1 MSDTYTRSK
10 IENTFAAYLIKSLEL
25 RRKKYLFKKEGLAI
39 REGHLEEMTGMEP
52 SISFEEQMD
61 THSREKFQQIEKE
74 AGYFFFEELNDDRL
88 IRCLRMLS
96 EEEREII
103 YQRVFEE
110 RPFKEIS
117 ERTGK
122 PLDRVNGIYYYAV
135 RKIRNWM
142 EGKH

>member
-10 IENTFAAYLIKSLEL
+10 IENTFAAYLMKSLEL

-39 REGHLEEMTGMEP
+39 REEHLEEMAGMEP
-52 SISFEEQMD
+52 SITFEEQMD

-74 AGYFFFEELNDDRL
+74 TGYFSFEELNDDRL
-88 IRCLRMLS
+88 ICCLRMLS

-117 ERTGK
+117 KRTGK
-122 PLDRVNGIYYYAV
+122 SLDRVNGIYYYAV

>member
-1 MSDTYTRSK
+1 MRDTYTRSK
-10 IENTFAAYLIKSLEL
+10 IENTFAAYLMKSLEL
-25 RRKKYLFKKEGLAI
+25 RRKKYLFKKEGVEI
-39 REGHLEEMTGMEP
+39 REGHLEEMSGIEP
-52 SISFEEQMD
+52 NISFEKQMD
-61 THSREKFQQIEKE
+61 AHSREEFQQIEKE
-74 AGYFFFEELNDDRL
+74 AGYSVWDELNDDRL
-88 IRCLRMLS
+88 IRCIKMLS
-96 EEEREII
+96 EEERGIV

-142 EGKH
+142 EEKR